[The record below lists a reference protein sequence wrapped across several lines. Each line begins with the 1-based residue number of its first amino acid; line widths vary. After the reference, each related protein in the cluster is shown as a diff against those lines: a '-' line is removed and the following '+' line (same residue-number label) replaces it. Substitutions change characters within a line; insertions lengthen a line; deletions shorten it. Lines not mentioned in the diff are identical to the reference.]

1 MFTANQNG
9 SDLRV
14 IDPSGHTSHF
24 IWRDPEHILA
34 WTKPE
39 GKPWGFYLYQDKE
52 NGTVEIVGEGVMKE
66 NGHCTYLPGGNWIL
80 NDTYPD
86 QERDQD
92 VYLYHIGTKR
102 RVPLGRFFSPPEYLS
117 LIHI

>member
-1 MFTANQNG
+1 
-9 SDLRV
+9 
-14 IDPSGHTSHF
+14 
-24 IWRDPEHILA
+24 
-34 WTKPE
+34 
-39 GKPWGFYLYQDKE
+39 
-52 NGTVEIVGEGVMKE
+52 MKE

-102 RVPLGRFFSPPEYLS
+102 RVPLGRFFSPPEYTREGRVDTHPRFSPNGQSVVIDSPHTGEGRQLH
-117 LIHI
+117 LIDLRGIIDMGTYT